1 VGRVGVL
8 IVGGRSMLKK
18 LLLEYLL
25 REKLRLTLYYAVI
38 LMYSI
43 CQHSTSIGAST
54 NSGGIEGPATD
65 LELRNNP
72 PFPFPL
78 SMPTIS

>member
-1 VGRVGVL
+1 
-8 IVGGRSMLKK
+8 
-18 LLLEYLL
+18 
-25 REKLRLTLYYAVI
+25 
-38 LMYSI
+38 MYSI

-78 SMPTIS
+78 SIPTISYAWETMYFLVGSRCR